1 MSDIEIVIAAM
12 GKIAYN
18 FWPILAVMGHMRYG
32 KTSVITGS

>member
-18 FWPILAVMGHMRYG
+18 FWPILAVMATYAVWESISNNR
-32 KTSVITGS
+32 

>member
-18 FWPILAVMGHMRYG
+18 FWPILVLMAGTLVWESINNNG
-32 KTSVITGS
+32 

>member
-18 FWPILAVMGHMRYG
+18 FWPILAVIATYAAWESISNNR
-32 KTSVITGS
+32 

>member
-18 FWPILAVMGHMRYG
+18 FWPVVATVAIYATWEMISNNR
-32 KTSVITGS
+32 

>member
-18 FWPILAVMGHMRYG
+18 FWPILVLIPLYADWESISNNR
-32 KTSVITGS
+32 

>member
-18 FWPILAVMGHMRYG
+18 FWPILVLMVTYAVWENISNNR
-32 KTSVITGS
+32 